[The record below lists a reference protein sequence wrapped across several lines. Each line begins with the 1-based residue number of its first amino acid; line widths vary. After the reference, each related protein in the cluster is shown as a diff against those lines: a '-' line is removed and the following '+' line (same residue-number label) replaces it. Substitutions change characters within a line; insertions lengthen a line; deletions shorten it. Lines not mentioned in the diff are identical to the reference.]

1 MEIHAL
7 KLTITEHDLNAIAV
21 RALAKEEQVREVRV
35 RVSPEGVHV
44 SGVYPTPFMTVRF
57 ETTWE
62 LVARVGKIGAKLASI
77 KALGLPVTMLRTM
90 IMSALAEAAG
100 SGNGLQV
107 DGEHIFF
114 DPDHLLAR
122 HGLIGRTNLTVVRC
136 DTGVLVIEACG
147 TPI

>member
-7 KLTITEHDLNAIAV
+7 KLTITEHDLNAIAA
-21 RALAKEEQVREVRV
+21 RALAKEEQVREVRA
-35 RVSPEGVHV
+35 RISPEGVHV

-62 LVARVGKIGAKLASI
+62 LVARAGKIGAKLASV

-90 IMSALAEAAG
+90 IMTTLAEAAG
-100 SGNGLQV
+100 SGSGLQV
-107 DGEHIFF
+107 DGEHILF

-136 DTGVLVIEACG
+136 ETGVLVIEALE
-147 TPI
+147 PS